1 MYEKVSCSRCY
12 RAFVV
17 LPCGRQTLSFFSMNP
32 LGTPKKSYCLFLIVP
47 TELWACC
54 TRISSFF
61 LFSFKVREW
70 INMLSY
76 LRYHQYV
83 GSKRPQ
89 GQPKNTCSL
98 EVTIKFFFEFQATFF
113 LELDIYKCI
122 I

>member
-12 RAFVV
+12 RAFVL

-61 LFSFKVREW
+61 LFSLKEREW
-70 INMLSY
+70 KNMLSY

-89 GQPKNTCSL
+89 GQPIYTCSL
-98 EVTIKFFFEFQATFF
+98 EVTIQVFGGFMHSNFV
-113 LELDIYKCI
+113 ELDI
-122 I
+122 